1 MSKQSRIALISVS
14 DKTGLP
20 DLGAALVEM
29 GFEIIS
35 TGGTA
40 RALEAEGIPVTDLSD
55 YTGFPEM
62 LDGRVKS
69 LHPKIYA
76 GLLADRTSP
85 NHLAQLER
93 SGI

>member
-1 MSKQSRIALISVS
+1 MSKQSRTALISVS

-20 DLGAALVEM
+20 KLGAALVEM
-29 GFEIIS
+29 GFEILS

-40 RALEAEGIPVTDLSD
+40 RALEAEGIPVTELSD
-55 YTGFPEM
+55 YTGLPEM

-76 GLLADRTSP
+76 GLLAVRANPD
-85 NHLAQLER
+85 HLAP
-93 SGI
+93 